1 MSSHDEFFNTKQAE
15 AVFKHG
21 ILKRYPVVFASK
33 TGSAVDGGRVV
44 FLDGYAGRGEYRDGS
59 PGSPLLLSQAAE
71 FLQGSRDVLGFFVE
85 QDDDSFANLERVL
98 RDKGGPANFEVRH
111 GSVDDHLS
119 ELLTLSGGASLFAF
133 LDPFGPA
140 LDFNIIK
147 SSLLGRPKWPPT
159 EVLLH
164 FSVLSVAR
172 MGRAVHAARQSNGAL
187 SADDGKTAA
196 RLDRF
201 LDGGWWK
208 DYFARVH
215 DDGDEQKATDVAM
228 RVCAEYQQRLTAGT
242 RYQAISMP
250 VRPRP
255 DLAPKYVLM
264 LLTADSEG
272 AWCFADAL
280 GRAGRD
286 WTAAWFTERMKRE
299 GPAGQGSLFG
309 ETPVFDHNQYEV
321 DNRDVWTRTI
331 AANIEALL
339 AHGDPFKLSDRV
351 PEVYGT
357 VLGQAW
363 ERHVKAAVKL
373 LHSSRKIDHDGK
385 GKYFFR
391 DLLHRG

>member
-44 FLDGYAGRGEYRDGS
+44 FMDGYAGRGEYNDGE
-59 PGSPLLLSQAAE
+59 PGSPLLLSRAAE
-71 FLQGSRDVLGFFVE
+71 FLGTQRDVLGYFVE
-85 QDDDSFANLERVL
+85 QDDENFANLQRVL
-98 RDKGGPANFEVRH
+98 RNKGGPMKPEVRH
-111 GSVDDHLS
+111 GSVDEHLP
-119 ELLTLSGGASLFAF
+119 ELLTLASGASLFAF

-140 LDFNIIK
+140 LDFHLIK
-147 SSLLGRPKWPPT
+147 RDLLGRAKWPPT

-172 MGRAVHAARQSNGAL
+172 MGRAVHASRTARESL
-187 SADDGKTAA
+187 SDDDGKTAA

-201 LDGGWWK
+201 LDGSWWK
-208 DYFARVH
+208 DYFAQVD

-228 RVCAEYQQRLTAGT
+228 RVCAEYQKRLTTGT

-264 LLTADSEG
+264 LLTASSEG
-272 AWCFADAL
+272 AWCFADSL

-286 WTAAWFTERMKRE
+286 WTAAWFTQRLLKE
-299 GPAGQGSLFG
+299 GPRGQASLFG
-309 ETPVFDHNQYEV
+309 EIPTFDENRYEQE
-321 DNRDVWTRTI
+321 NRQAWVNAI
-331 AANIEALL
+331 AANIDDLL
-339 AHGDPFKLSDRV
+339 TRYGPIKLADHV
-351 PEVYGT
+351 PDVYGKT
-357 VLGQAW
+357 LGQAW
-363 ERHVKAAVKL
+363 DRHVKAAVNL
-373 LHSSRKIDHDGK
+373 LHANHKVHQDTRGRKYWK
-385 GKYFFR
+385 EALQR
-391 DLLHRG
+391 Q